1 MQSGIFCP
9 YVKMTPDFQEFSTLG
24 NLGVIL
30 TTGRKTLL
38 FALGEKLLKVEI
50 KSKQEEKQKCI
61 LMTCVVLAMRMN
73 GEHADM
79 DKARRRNV

>member
-9 YVKMTPDFQEFSTLG
+9 YVKMTPDFQEFTTLG

-38 FALGEKLLKVEI
+38 FALGEKLLF
-50 KSKQEEKQKCI
+50 
-61 LMTCVVLAMRMN
+61 
-73 GEHADM
+73 
-79 DKARRRNV
+79 